1 MIDINREQYKMLCR
15 IKKSDGLPQKSLSEN
30 DIQVCYYWLEHN
42 CISEA
47 QTYPSPPYINRP
59 PAKKR
64 LPSTIEITQ
73 TGKAQIYIFRTTFHK
88 WWIPLA
94 VSIASFTLSVISL
107 IRSMIL

>member
-15 IKKSDGLPQKSLSEN
+15 IKKSNGLPQESLSDN
-30 DIQVCYYWLEHN
+30 DIKVCYYLLEHN
-42 CISEA
+42 CVSEA
-47 QTYPSPPYINRP
+47 QSYPAPPYINRP

-64 LPSTIEITQ
+64 LPATIEITQ

-94 VSIASFTLSVISL
+94 LSGAALIFSIISWL
-107 IRSMIL
+107 F